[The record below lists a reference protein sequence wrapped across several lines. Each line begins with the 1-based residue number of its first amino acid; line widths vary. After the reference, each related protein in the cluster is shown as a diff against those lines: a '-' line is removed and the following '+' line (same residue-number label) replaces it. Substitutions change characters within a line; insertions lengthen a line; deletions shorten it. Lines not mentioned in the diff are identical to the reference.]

1 MQDNIDYLKRNVFI
15 ILNTQEIP
23 EDIIKIIK
31 EIYLKLE
38 NLLTKRGIKDANL
51 SGYLF
56 GNNAMLQ
63 KELESIFK
71 VNNED
76 KREQVIQILDGLE
89 LFREDKKINRS
100 SEEKDKENLS
110 ESVNNQGLN
119 AKIAQ
124 RMIEST
130 NDSITNAQ
138 NTIMRYLSNNNFSQE
153 FLDRLSADI
162 HMLKNIDVNSKE
174 DMIKQD
180 LDEQDKKTLTHIVEV
195 YNTIVQDVKGEHRK
209 FIESYSSPIDERVEK
224 EIIEKHKAGEIEE
237 DKDGIENLMDPV
249 IE

>member
-38 NLLTKRGIKDANL
+38 NLLTKRGIKDASL
-51 SGYLF
+51 SEYLS

-110 ESVNNQGLN
+110 KSVNNQGLN

-153 FLDRLSADI
+153 FLDRLSEEI

-174 DMIKQD
+174 YMIKQD

-195 YNTIVQDVKGEHRK
+195 YNTIVQDVKGEHTK
-209 FIESYSSPIDERVEK
+209 FVESYSNPIDEIVEK
-224 EIIEKHKAGEIEE
+224 EIIEKHKAGERQ